1 MTTSINKQ
9 RKNKSSLTDTNMP
22 LINSMPEF
30 IFVHGS
36 YRQNKIYCLFKK
48 NGYSFIDVDILFR
61 GKYLRKIIRTLKAIK
76 YAKSHRAGPRYII
89 SDGTSRP
96 LFFAYL
102 IAAASGHPLIVRIR
116 GDNWS
121 AQKTEFRRNPS
132 LYRQLGDF
140 LQERIDD
147 FVLPRAKLIIAVST
161 FLHDKVKERFNLP
174 EERCAVLAVPLTSQ
188 GQEAT
193 STSVSR
199 QTTGRFILMATNFE
213 FWEKCGVILSCLPDI
228 TLFLNKYGDVKILIA
243 GDGSHLARIKSSILG
258 KPIADKIIFAGKI
271 ENMSNLYRE
280 SSAFVHLSHLDAFPN
295 VVVEAQAAGLP
306 TVVNNFPGITEALTL
321 PGGTIVDEAVPGEL
335 FAALDLIFADPAVA
349 VVRGATSREETLR
362 RFSPEAI
369 AAQFRR
375 IVEERLISA
384 S

>member
-1 MTTSINKQ
+1 MTTSKNKE
-9 RKNKSSLTDTNMP
+9 RKNKSNLTDTNMP

-36 YRQNKIYCLFKK
+36 YRQNKIYCLIKN

-213 FWEKCGVILSCLPDI
+213 FWEKCGVILNCLPDI

-258 KPIADKIIFAGKI
+258 KPIADKIIFTGKV

>member
-1 MTTSINKQ
+1 
-9 RKNKSSLTDTNMP
+9 MP

-258 KPIADKIIFAGKI
+258 KPIADKIIFTGKI
-271 ENMSNLYRE
+271 ENMSDLYRE